1 MPPRRSRSRS
11 KDDAASG
18 GSRSGRRPEPSP
30 VPYLADLRRR
40 AAARLRE
47 LASEL
52 ETLRREYADA
62 AAQCERL
69 AVPSPG
75 GCPDVC
81 AASGNSDQGACENQ
95 VARTDARKA
104 ELSAVRAEQLE
115 TELRDAR
122 TALTAE
128 RRKGMEAEE
137 RARQFEQRL
146 QEAQERAS
154 QQKERAD
161 ALAADSQ
168 QSRAEIEPVGPDGT
182 HEQAA
187 PSDAARGRLS
197 GLEVELRDARAV
209 NARLRSEMTG
219 LLRFLDELN
228 QILSGAVG

>member
-1 MPPRRSRSRS
+1 MSPRRSRSRS
-11 KDDAASG
+11 KDAAPSG
-18 GSRSGRRPEPSP
+18 SSRSGPRCERSP

-40 AAARLRE
+40 AGARLQA
-47 LASEL
+47 LASQL
-52 ETLRREYADA
+52 EALRREYADA

-75 GCPDVC
+75 GCPEGC
-81 AASGNSDQGACENQ
+81 AAPGNSGQAQCENQ
-95 VARTDARKA
+95 VAPAAARKA
-104 ELSAVRAEQLE
+104 ERFALHAEQLE
-115 TELRDAR
+115 AELTDAR
-122 TALTAE
+122 AALTSE
-128 RRKGMEAEE
+128 RRKVTQSEE
-137 RARQFEQRL
+137 RARQLEQRL

-161 ALAADSQ
+161 ALAADAQ

-182 HEQAA
+182 HDQAA
-187 PSDAARGRLS
+187 PSEAEPGRVT
-197 GLEVELRDARAV
+197 GLETELRDARAV